1 VEAPED
7 PELVELRHCAEE
19 ADDLVD
25 EARVEAEDEGIDKV
39 RALEKRIVEATAAW
53 AAFGRAVANN
63 LS

>member
-7 PELVELRHCAEE
+7 PELVELRHRAEE

-25 EARVEAEDEGIDKV
+25 EAREEAEDEGIDKV
-39 RALEKRIVEATAAW
+39 RALETRIVEATAAW
-53 AAFGRAVANN
+53 AAFGRAVAKN